1 MAVHLKITGILLM
14 TLAFIHLFFPR
25 YFNWREALRPL
36 NLINRQMMLVH
47 VFFIAL
53 TVFMMGV
60 LCLMHTEDLITTG
73 MGKTISLGL
82 GIFWIIRLLIQF
94 FGYSSELWRG
104 KMFETTVHV
113 VFSLLWIYF
122 SAVFLLVAISR

>member
-1 MAVHLKITGILLM
+1 MGI
-14 TLAFIHLFFPR
+14 

-36 NLINRQMMLVH
+36 NLINRQMTLAH

-53 TVFMMGV
+53 TVFMMGL
-60 LCLMHTEDLITTG
+60 LCVMHTEDLITTR

-104 KMFETTVHV
+104 KVFETTVHV

-122 SAVFLLVAISR
+122 SAMFLLVAIAR